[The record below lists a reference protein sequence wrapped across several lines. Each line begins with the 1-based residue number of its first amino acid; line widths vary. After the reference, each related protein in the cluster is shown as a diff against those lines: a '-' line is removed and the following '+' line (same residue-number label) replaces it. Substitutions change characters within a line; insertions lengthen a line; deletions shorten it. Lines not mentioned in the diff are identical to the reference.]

1 MYDLELNSANYL
13 ERAKK
18 KGLVTSMG
26 PHRGYLR
33 SANLRSAGGEA
44 CYTPIGLGPSN
55 PHLIPSCRCDT
66 PMRPREA
73 EPLREAAHR
82 YLEAVEAE
90 SPFVIRR
97 GIKLAEL
104 ALAFQVANA
113 DAESDAGSA

>member
-1 MYDLELNSANYL
+1 
-13 ERAKK
+13 
-18 KGLVTSMG
+18 
-26 PHRGYLR
+26 
-33 SANLRSAGGEA
+33 
-44 CYTPIGLGPSN
+44 
-55 PHLIPSCRCDT
+55 
-66 PMRPREA
+66 MRPREA